1 MFGCELRVEVAN
13 RMGVLASVAAAIAG
27 TETNIDHVELQERD
41 TETSVL
47 VFEVKVRDRRQL
59 ARIMR
64 VIRPM
69 PDVLKLSRT
78 LAHRVRE

>member
-1 MFGCELRVEVAN
+1 
-13 RMGVLASVAAAIAG
+13 
-27 TETNIDHVELQERD
+27 
-41 TETSVL
+41 
-47 VFEVKVRDRRQL
+47 VFEVKVRDRRHL